1 MDSLTKELIKHLL
14 PESIEGK
21 EVTALFGGGFKPPTA
36 GHLEVIQKAI
46 QQYPEIDNIVIFV
59 GGKVRD
65 GITQEQSYKIWE
77 DYYKNLIDRPV
88 RVLKSKSPIGDIYR
102 YSKDNPN
109 DTLYWLLG
117 AREDKK
123 EDIEDIASRTISI
136 EKYPNLIHK
145 TISTP
150 GGGMSGTNARI
161 ALKNNDIEA
170 FKTYLPDNVD
180 KNEVLDILV
189 TQQLNEINLKK
200 SKDKLKTLAQNF
212 KNAFSSQKE
221 DFKGFKPLVLKY
233 LTKQPITDEEKEKLK
248 RNFSDILKTS
258 GVAVSFPVLGVTGTT
273 LLGWLTNKLTKG
285 KFTTLPSKFK
295 DELLEIELQKKFDRI
310 EYYKNYYSNLSPS
323 DFKVSREGDSIKIDN
338 IVTPEIHL
346 KGPKFDSIETIS
358 IKLYETLGE
367 ITLSK
372 DNAVSINGNPTDGSF
387 TVDNQTYKYKISPLK
402 NLYGEP
408 GTFYNVYFH
417 PEGDD
422 SSVPLGGKENYI
434 KILSTMYKIIVDFV
448 EMFQPDYIGIS
459 SLDNTG
465 NKNYHKVYAN
475 LTNNQSNNI
484 PGYYRKDVALPFNS
498 DRGTGKFVVM
508 KRKEQLNENASYS
521 NHIDYKQQIK
531 NLTKYMLD
539 KGMNIKP
546 LPKVVF
552 YHGNIENAKD
562 FFGKTAYYNPNTME
576 IVLYTEGRHPKDIVR
591 SFSHEMIHHTQNLED
606 RLGNISTTN
615 TNEDDHLTKI
625 EAEANLKG
633 TMTFRGWT
641 DSLQESKS
649 KTSPFSKNIEK
660 HILSDIKEY
669 GEILEFKTNLEDT
682 YQYSSDSNFWEFYD
696 DVNDVKIIAN
706 LKPTS
711 QDIPEFKFYSLQ
723 DGKQLS
729 FSRLKHY
736 NSKVMNTIFK
746 IFIDEVLPKN
756 SKILIQP
763 FDYLRYRLF
772 RAMLNNNLDGNQ
784 YKIDTKDDPMGQ
796 SILLIQKLNESNKP
810 YKHKHGF
817 DKNLGK
823 DPFGLN
829 QFAREL
835 AQGLEEVVTEDSIK
849 CDKCGWMWKIEDGGD
864 DLYTCHKCGNNNT
877 PSLNEGKYDKLT
889 KQISSDI
896 FRTWKQD
903 YDSGLKSSE
912 FYELYDFGPYGLEV
926 EGNIEYKPNKEKLT
940 VDGGADDSS
949 RKTPAFIKA
958 DFIVDPKLLPDDFP
972 EIAMSLKDV
981 IRHEI
986 EHITQSGRA
995 KAGKYTRDLKTGKLK
1010 FQGKDFADDQLIRNM
1025 INMEFLPRAEYF
1037 KLEKEVDANLQGMYL
1052 RAKKERRPFR
1062 DVIDEYLDSQNITP
1076 EEKEEILDLWRTRLP
1091 ALNLPKF

>member
-46 QQYPEIDNIVIFV
+46 QQYPEIDNIIIFV

-77 DYYKNLIDRPV
+77 DHYKNLIDRPV
-88 RVLKSKSPIGDIYR
+88 RVLKSQSPIGDIYR
-102 YSKDNPN
+102 YSKDNPD

-136 EKYPNLIHK
+136 EKYPNLTYK
-145 TISTP
+145 TITTP

-161 ALKNNDIEA
+161 ALKNNDIES

-200 SKDKLKTLAQNF
+200 SKDKLKALAQNF

-295 DELLEIELQKKFDRI
+295 DELLETELQKNFDRI

-372 DNAVSINGNPTDGSF
+372 DNAVSTNGDPTGGSF

-402 NLYGEP
+402 NPYNEP

-552 YHGNIENAKD
+552 YHGNVENAKD

-641 DSLQESKS
+641 DSLQEEK
-649 KTSPFSKNIEK
+649 KKN
-660 HILSDIKEY
+660 
-669 GEILEFKTNLEDT
+669 
-682 YQYSSDSNFWEFYD
+682 
-696 DVNDVKIIAN
+696 
-706 LKPTS
+706 
-711 QDIPEFKFYSLQ
+711 
-723 DGKQLS
+723 
-729 FSRLKHY
+729 
-736 NSKVMNTIFK
+736 
-746 IFIDEVLPKN
+746 
-756 SKILIQP
+756 
-763 FDYLRYRLF
+763 
-772 RAMLNNNLDGNQ
+772 
-784 YKIDTKDDPMGQ
+784 
-796 SILLIQKLNESNKP
+796 
-810 YKHKHGF
+810 
-817 DKNLGK
+817 K
-823 DPFGLN
+823 DPFGMY
-829 QFAREL
+829 QFMREL
-835 AQGLEEVVTEDSIK
+835 LDEETIGDSIK
-849 CDKCGWMWKIEDGGD
+849 CDKCGWMWKIKDGGD
-864 DLYTCHKCGNNNT
+864 DLYICHKCGNNNT
-877 PSLNEGKYDKLT
+877 PSLNEGKYDTLT

-896 FRTWKQD
+896 LRAWKQD
-903 YDSGLKSSE
+903 YDSGFKSSE

-972 EIAMSLKDV
+972 EIAMNLKDV

-1062 DVIDEYLDSQNITP
+1062 DVIDDYLDAQNITP

-1091 ALNLPKF
+1091 SLNLPKF

>member
-59 GGKVRD
+59 GSKVRD

-77 DYYKNLIDRPV
+77 DHYKNLIDRPV

-102 YSKDNPN
+102 YSKDNPE

-136 EKYPNLIHK
+136 EKYPNLTHK
-145 TISTP
+145 TITTP

-189 TQQLNEINLKK
+189 TQQLNEINFKK
-200 SKDKLKTLAQNF
+200 LKDKLEALAQNF

-233 LTKQPITDEEKEKLK
+233 LEKQPITKEEKEKLK

-258 GVAVSFPVLGVTGTT
+258 GIVVSFPVLGVTGTT

-338 IVTPEIHL
+338 IATPEIHL

-475 LTNNQSNNI
+475 LTNNQSNRI

-521 NHIDYKQQIK
+521 QHIDYKQQIK

-552 YHGNIENAKD
+552 KHGDSENAKD
-562 FFGKTAYYNPNTME
+562 FFGRTAYYSPNSMT
-576 IVLYTEGRHPKDIVR
+576 ICLYTEGRHPKDIVR
-591 SFSHEMIHHTQNLED
+591 SFSHEMIHHIQNLED

-649 KTSPFSKNIEK
+649 KKKN
-660 HILSDIKEY
+660 
-669 GEILEFKTNLEDT
+669 
-682 YQYSSDSNFWEFYD
+682 
-696 DVNDVKIIAN
+696 
-706 LKPTS
+706 
-711 QDIPEFKFYSLQ
+711 
-723 DGKQLS
+723 
-729 FSRLKHY
+729 
-736 NSKVMNTIFK
+736 
-746 IFIDEVLPKN
+746 
-756 SKILIQP
+756 
-763 FDYLRYRLF
+763 
-772 RAMLNNNLDGNQ
+772 
-784 YKIDTKDDPMGQ
+784 
-796 SILLIQKLNESNKP
+796 
-810 YKHKHGF
+810 
-817 DKNLGK
+817 K

-835 AQGLEEVVTEDSIK
+835 AQGLEEVVTGDSIK

-877 PSLNEGKYDKLT
+877 PSLNEGKYDTLT

-896 FRTWKQD
+896 LRAWKQD
-903 YDSGLKSSE
+903 YDSGFKSSE

-926 EGNIEYKPNKEKLT
+926 EGTIEYKPNKEKLT

-958 DFIVDPKLLPDDFP
+958 DFIVDPELLPDFFP
-972 EIAMSLKDV
+972 KIAMSLKDV

-986 EHITQSGRA
+986 EHITQSGSA
-995 KAGKYTRDLKTGKLK
+995 KAGKYTRDSKTGKLK